1 MFLCNT
7 KRRTTV
13 GRTPLDEWSARRR
26 GDLPTVERRCVW
38 HRNIKNK
45 CSIYIYIYTYDIS
58 RLSFNDV
65 TLILLSWRKLW
76 TPNTASKW
84 QMGLNSAFKGLSINV
99 NWCFKVYICAYVG
112 IKPVIIT
119 KCTVQHQ
126 KLNYCVLKRFINNSN
141 LKYFL
146 KRKALCCLT
155 QSRGAN
161 SQNIITMG
169 KIRMCSSPLQLLSNV
184 FSLTI
189 RHSRPLK

>member
-1 MFLCNT
+1 
-7 KRRTTV
+7 
-13 GRTPLDEWSARRR
+13 
-26 GDLPTVERRCVW
+26 
-38 HRNIKNK
+38 
-45 CSIYIYIYTYDIS
+45 
-58 RLSFNDV
+58 
-65 TLILLSWRKLW
+65 
-76 TPNTASKW
+76 
-84 QMGLNSAFKGLSINV
+84 MGLNSAFKGLSINV

-184 FSLTI
+184 FSLII
-189 RHSRPLK
+189 RHSRPLNSLTPSVNDNDYFTLTILSKRYKRNHLPTYLPFSRNTIAYIGRNTKMCYRSRRETCKLIWNH